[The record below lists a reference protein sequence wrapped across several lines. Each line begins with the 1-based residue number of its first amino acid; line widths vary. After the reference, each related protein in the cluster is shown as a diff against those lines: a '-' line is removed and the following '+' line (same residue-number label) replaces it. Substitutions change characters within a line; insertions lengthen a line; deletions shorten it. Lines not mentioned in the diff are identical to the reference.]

1 MDYSTLSKTLTQK
14 ISKINKKKDGI
25 YFTPPSFIQQPNL
38 ELLAPYITQGMTVL
52 EPSCG
57 SGEYITALNKKFPNL
72 QITGI
77 ELNKTI
83 YDSIIT
89 LNAETLNAETLTT
102 ENVTIHNVDF
112 LTFQPPNSYDLII
125 GNPPFFVMDKSAIKE
140 LYETD
145 KDLYK
150 LVKSNSTYKSEYYEG
165 RANIF
170 ILFLVKSFQLLNDN
184 GILSFI
190 LPKNFLNCLYYDKT
204 RQYISKHFQILHIVD
219 CKDKFIDTKQETIL
233 IILRKQMVVKE
244 SLIENDSFTFNIKG
258 YTIFSNTLPELKLFY
273 ENFTTLSE
281 LGFKATIGTVV
292 WNEKKSI
299 LTDDSTKTRLIYSSD
314 IVNNQLTMIQNKDH
328 QKKNYIDKE
337 GISCPMIVLNRGYG
351 KGKYKFN
358 CYLLNPDAGFKFLVE
373 NHLICIQHIVPKPY
387 DEMIRSYKKLMV
399 SFNDERTS
407 RFIEMYFG
415 NNAINTK
422 ELSDVFPIY
431 L

>member
-1 MDYSTLSKTLTQK
+1 MDYSTLSKTLTQN
-14 ISKINKKKDGI
+14 ISKINKKEEGI
-25 YFTPPSFIQQPNL
+25 YFTPPSFIYQPNL

-57 SGEYITALNKKFPNL
+57 SGEYITALNKKFLNL

-83 YDSIIT
+83 YDSII
-89 LNAETLNAETLTT
+89 ALTT
-102 ENVTIHNVDF
+102 ENITIHNVDF
-112 LTFQPPNSYDLII
+112 LTCKLPINYDIII
-125 GNPPFFVMDKSAIKE
+125 GNPPFFVMEKELIKQ

-150 LVKSNSTYKSEYYEG
+150 LFKSNSTYKSEYYEG
-165 RANIF
+165 RPNIF
-170 ILFLVKSFQLLNDN
+170 ILFLVKSLQLLNDN

-233 IILRKQMVVKE
+233 IILRKKIVVE
-244 SLIENDSFTFNIKG
+244 EILIDNDSFTFNINK
-258 YTIFSNTLPELKLFY
+258 YTIFSNTIPKLKLFY
-273 ENFTTLSE
+273 KNFTTLSE

-314 IVNNQLTMIQNKDH
+314 IVNNQLTMIQNKDEK
-328 QKKNYIDKE
+328 KKNYIDKE

-387 DEMIRSYKKLMV
+387 DEMIRSYKKIMD